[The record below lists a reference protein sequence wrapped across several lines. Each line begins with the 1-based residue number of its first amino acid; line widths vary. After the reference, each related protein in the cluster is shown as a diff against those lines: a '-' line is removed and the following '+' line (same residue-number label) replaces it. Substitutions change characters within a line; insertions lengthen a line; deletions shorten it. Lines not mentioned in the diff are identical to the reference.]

1 MSGAVPAALLTTAR
15 HIRRTERDGDM
26 NPNSGNARADAERAR
41 LKRAWPEAFTDGERG
56 AFLQRFAGERERGGY
71 PHGFHGWPLEC
82 RNTWY
87 CGFNFGLIERQRA
100 LLEAANG

>member
-1 MSGAVPAALLTTAR
+1 MSGAVRAALLTTAR
-15 HIRRTERDGDM
+15 HIRRTERDGGM
-26 NPNSGNARADAERAR
+26 NSDPDRERAR
-41 LKRAWPEAFTDGERG
+41 LKRAWPEAFTDGERV

-71 PHGFHGWPLEC
+71 PHRFHGWPLEC

-100 LLEAANG
+100 LMGFADG